1 MFFFLLTGIWRRI
14 PVSIAVYPTVSEMAI
29 LSVLFVFFLY
39 LELISDHSVY
49 LGCLE
54 FFFSLQFLLFQQ
66 RRYSNMHWP
75 QEKDEYLDLQIKE
88 KYEYML
94 HIRSDITQIADALP
108 HSHSSIT
115 SSEVSNVDYTN
126 SVSLTFNSNIAA
138 CSK

>member
-1 MFFFLLTGIWRRI
+1 
-14 PVSIAVYPTVSEMAI
+14 
-29 LSVLFVFFLY
+29 
-39 LELISDHSVY
+39 
-49 LGCLE
+49 
-54 FFFSLQFLLFQQ
+54 
-66 RRYSNMHWP
+66 MHWP